1 MKKLLFQILGI
12 GIIATT
18 IVSCSDYPGY
28 EKNENGLYYKFYVKK
43 DGAKPKETDV
53 AIIDL
58 VYKLKTNDKDSVL
71 FDNRKFNSPVQ
82 ILVSKPLYKGDITE
96 GISMMGIGD
105 SASFIISADSF
116 FTKNINQ
123 ALPPFIKPGSKLNF
137 EIKLNKIL
145 TKAEYE
151 QQIAEARAKQ
161 DSLVQKM
168 KNEEPLTMDKFI
180 KDSNLKGRKTSTGLF
195 ISETKK
201 GTGAKP
207 LKGNKVKVHYTGK
220 FLNGQVFDS
229 SVERNEAFEFTL
241 GNSEVIK
248 GWDEGIALLNKGA
261 KAILV
266 IPSNLAYGEMGSGPI
281 PPYAPLVFEV
291 ELIDFQ

>member
-1 MKKLLFQILGI
+1 MKKFLFQILGI
-12 GIIATT
+12 SIIATS

-28 EKNENGLYYKFYVKK
+28 EKNENGLYYKFFAKK
-43 DGAKPKETDV
+43 EGAKPKETDI

-58 VYKLKTNDKDSVL
+58 VYKLKTNDKDSIL

-82 ILVSKPLYKGDITE
+82 ILISKPLYKGDITE

-123 ALPPFIKPGSKLNF
+123 ALPPFIKPGSMLNF
-137 EIKLNKIL
+137 EIKLNKIH

-151 QQIAEARAKQ
+151 QQIAEAKAKQ
-161 DSLVQKM
+161 DSLIQKM
-168 KNEEPLTMDKFI
+168 KSEEPMSMDKYI

-195 ISETKK
+195 ISETTK

-207 LKGNKVKVHYTGK
+207 TKGSKVKVHYTGK

-229 SVERNEAFEFTL
+229 SVERNEPFEFTL
-241 GNSEVIK
+241 GQNDVIK

-291 ELIDFQ
+291 ELIDFK

>member
-43 DGAKPKETDV
+43 DGAKPKETDI

-58 VYKLKTNDKDSVL
+58 VYKLKTNDKDSIL

-82 ILVSKPLYKGDITE
+82 ILISKPLYKGDITE

-123 ALPPFIKPGSKLNF
+123 ALPPFIKAGSKLNF

-151 QQIAEARAKQ
+151 LQIAEAKAKQ

-207 LKGNKVKVHYTGK
+207 SKGNKVKVHYTGK

-229 SVERNEAFEFTL
+229 SVERNEPFEFTL

-266 IPSNLAYGEMGSGPI
+266 IPSNIAYGDMGSGPI
-281 PPYAPLVFEV
+281 PPYATLIFEV
-291 ELIDFQ
+291 ELIDFK

>member
-1 MKKLLFQILGI
+1 MKKILFQILGI
-12 GIIATT
+12 GIIAST

-28 EKNENGLYYKFYVKK
+28 EKNENGLYYKFFVKNE
-43 DGAKPKETDV
+43 GAKPKESDV

-58 VYKLKTNDKDSVL
+58 VYKIKTNDKDSVL

-82 ILVSKPLYKGDITE
+82 ILISKPLYKGDITE

-116 FTKNINQ
+116 FIKNINQ
-123 ALPPFIKPGSKLNF
+123 ALPPFIKPGSMLYF
-137 EIKLNKIL
+137 DIKLNKIL
-145 TKAEYE
+145 TKAEFE
-151 QQIAEARAKQ
+151 LQIAEAKANQ
-161 DSLVQKM
+161 DSLLKKM
-168 KNEEPLTMDKFI
+168 KNDEPLSMDKYI
-180 KDSNLKGRKTSTGLF
+180 KDNNLKGRKTSTGLF
-195 ISETKK
+195 ISEIKK

-207 LKGNKVKVHYTGK
+207 AKGNKVKVHYTGK
-220 FLNGQVFDS
+220 FLNGKVFDS

-248 GWDEGIALLNKGA
+248 GWDEGIATLNKGT

-266 IPSNLAYGEMGSGPI
+266 IPSNIAYGDMGSGPI
-281 PPYAPLVFEV
+281 PPFAPLVFEV
-291 ELIDFQ
+291 ELIDFK